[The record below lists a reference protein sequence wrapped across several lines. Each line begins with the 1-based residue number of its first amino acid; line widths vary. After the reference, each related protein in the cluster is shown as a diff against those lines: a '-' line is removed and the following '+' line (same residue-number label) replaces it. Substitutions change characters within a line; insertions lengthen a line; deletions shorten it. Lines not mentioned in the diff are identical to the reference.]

1 MEGKQVNVLVTGN
14 DGYIGARLV
23 PIFQKA
29 GHNVSGL
36 DNGLFHDCTF
46 GDEPSPIPTT
56 WSDVRDVAPEMF
68 EGIDAVV
75 HLAGLSNDPL
85 GDLNADLTYEINHR
99 GTIHVAKCAKQ
110 AGVKRFAF
118 SSSCSTYGKHGDEL
132 LDESASFEP
141 VTPYGESKVLAEQD
155 LAKLA
160 DENFSPTYLRNAT
173 AYGLSSR
180 LRGDLVV
187 NNLLAY
193 AYSIGEVLMKSDGTP
208 WRPLI
213 HIEDISRAFL
223 AIIEAPKELV
233 HNEAFNVCDTNENY
247 QVRDVAKIVEELVPG
262 SVIAFGEG
270 AGPDPRNYK
279 VSGDKLAKTLDFHCE
294 WTVKSGMEELL
305 KEYKRLELTRETL
318 EGSLLMRI
326 AHVREH
332 IANGDL
338 DNSLRFP
345 NGNPLL
351 ELEKV

>member
-1 MEGKQVNVLVTGN
+1 MNILVTGN

-46 GDEPSPIPTT
+46 GDEPSAIPTT
-56 WSDVRDVAPEMF
+56 WSDVRDVTPEMF

>member
-1 MEGKQVNVLVTGN
+1 
-14 DGYIGARLV
+14 
-23 PIFQKA
+23 
-29 GHNVSGL
+29 
-36 DNGLFHDCTF
+36 
-46 GDEPSPIPTT
+46 TT
-56 WSDVRDVAPEMF
+56 WSDVRDVTPEMF

>member
-1 MEGKQVNVLVTGN
+1 MNNSKPLNVLVTGN
-14 DGYIGARLV
+14 DGYIGTRLV
-23 PIFQKA
+23 PIFQAA
-29 GHNVSGL
+29 GHNVKGL

-46 GDEPSPIPTT
+46 GDAPKSIETI
-56 WSDVRDVAPEMF
+56 WSDVRDVTPEMF

-85 GDLNADLTYEINHR
+85 GDLNADLTYDINHR
-99 GTIHVAKCAKQ
+99 GTIHVAKCAKE

-118 SSSCSTYGKHGDEL
+118 SSSCSTYGKHGDDL
-132 LDESASFEP
+132 LDESSSFEP

-155 LAKLA
+155 LALLA
-160 DENFSPTYLRNAT
+160 DENFSPVYLRNAT
-173 AYGLSSR
+173 AYGLSPR

-223 AIIEAPKELV
+223 AVVEADKELI
-233 HNEAFNVCDTNENY
+233 HNEAFNVCDTLENY
-247 QVRDVAKIVEELVPG
+247 QVKEVAAIVEELVPG

-279 VSGDKLAKTLDFHCE
+279 VSGDKIAKTLDFRCE
-294 WTVKSGMEELL
+294 WTLKAGMEELL
-305 KEYKRLELTRETL
+305 DEYKRLGLTREML
-318 EGSLLMRI
+318 EGSILMRI

-332 IANGDL
+332 IENGLL
-338 DNSLRFP
+338 DNTLRFTRP
-345 NGNPLL
+345 NPALVNM
-351 ELEKV
+351 